1 MTADEQK
8 SIQQMALRI
17 HGIFNQQWMLVEE
30 CGELLNAI
38 AKLRRDRVGKMDVIT
53 ELADVSIIVEQ
64 MAFFYGEEEFNQE
77 RERKLLRLKDR
88 LEKHMDTGQK
98 PISDETREEMINRYR
113 AMMKAN
119 EGKSFEERRD
129 AINRFRSGR

>member
-1 MTADEQK
+1 MTEDERK

-113 AMMKAN
+113 AMMKAY

-129 AINRFRSGR
+129 AINRFRAGM